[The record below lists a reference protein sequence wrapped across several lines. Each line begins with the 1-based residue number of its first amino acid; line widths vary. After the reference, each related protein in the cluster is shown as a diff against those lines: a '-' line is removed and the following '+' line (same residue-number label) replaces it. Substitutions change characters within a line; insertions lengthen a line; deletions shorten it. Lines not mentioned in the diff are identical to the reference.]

1 MSIGRQG
8 KGINNESRS
17 GSICTV
23 CARRTDDHTKL
34 DKAGETILQLL
45 NKAAD
50 VADGNSRR
58 AMDIAQKFSDQ
69 LRAAE
74 DRVAELEAEVAAY
87 QEKAERAEQWLHRVY
102 TEIEERFL
110 QQNDGR
116 RSVIGAP
123 QRPQMQGVRAER
135 RLLTARSSRIHSSVQ
150 ASAP

>member
-1 MSIGRQG
+1 MSPEVVQFARSAQG
-8 KGINNESRS
+8 ERH
-17 GSICTV
+17 
-23 CARRTDDHTKL
+23 DHTKL

-87 QEKAERAEQWLHRVY
+87 QERAERAEQWLHRVY
-102 TEIEERFL
+102 TEIEDRFL

-116 RSVIGAP
+116 RSMSGAP
-123 QRPQMQGVRAER
+123 QRPQNAR
-135 RLLTARSSRIHSSVQ
+135 RSR
-150 ASAP
+150 